1 MFFPERLPRE
11 GTDASKEAKE
21 NLLSEKK
28 DARNDFLPALKRLM
42 TNKLFVTNY
51 FSSVF
56 YVFAF
61 AGFGTFMAKYMEYQF
76 RQSAGRSAGMTG
88 LVGTAPKAIGLMISG
103 YLIGRFKF
111 SARTIAAW
119 QVILGFFYF
128 GTLIIFSI
136 VGFGLETRPAFNNVK
151 PKDWYF
157 VLD

>member
-1 MFFPERLPRE
+1 MVSLPLMFFPERLPRE

-28 DARNDFLPALKRLM
+28 EARSDFLPALKRLL

-88 LVGTAPKAIGLMISG
+88 LVGTAPKAIGLMLSG

-128 GTLIIFSI
+128 GTLITFS
-136 VGFGLETRPAFNNVK
+136 
-151 PKDWYF
+151 F
-157 VLD
+157 VRLGYQNKIYLLSPN

>member
-1 MFFPERLPRE
+1 MVSLPLMFFPERLPRE

-21 NLLSEKK
+21 NLLTEKK

-76 RQSAGRSAGMTG
+76 RQSAGRSAGMTESSND
-88 LVGTAPKAIGLMISG
+88 L
-103 YLIGRFKF
+103 
-111 SARTIAAW
+111 
-119 QVILGFFYF
+119 
-128 GTLIIFSI
+128 
-136 VGFGLETRPAFNNVK
+136 
-151 PKDWYF
+151 
-157 VLD
+157 